1 MDLVIN
7 SRLVIPSRELQWR
20 FSRASGPGGQNVNTT
35 NSRVEL
41 IFNVGGSSVIGPF
54 RKQRLID
61 QLAKRLVDG
70 CLRVVVVEER
80 SQYQNRQ
87 LALIRLANL
96 LREGLKPP
104 AKSRKPT
111 KPTQASQKRRIKTK
125 KHRGELK
132 QKRQNKSSIDD

>member
-41 IFNVGGSSVIGPF
+41 IFNVEGSSVIGPF
-54 RKQRLID
+54 CKQRLID
-61 QLAKRLVDG
+61 QLAKNLVNG
-70 CLRVVVVEER
+70 CLRIVAVEER
-80 SQYQNRQ
+80 SQYRNRQ
-87 LALIRLANL
+87 LALMRLANL

-104 AKSRKPT
+104 AKSREQT

-125 KHRGELK
+125 KHRSELK